1 MFLKSCIKD
10 NDLLAVKGSFS
21 RIARFPGGDNCILV
35 KLLKGLLSYGV
46 VAENAVTTA
55 SGS

>member
-21 RIARFPGGDNCILV
+21 RIARFPGEDNCILV

-46 VAENAVTTA
+46 VAENTVTTA